1 MYIFGTCM
9 CRNDTSCGSAKEPWT
24 VAAPPQLGLK
34 AKMIVNPMG
43 KHSSDLN
50 DPNLCSPDIKQEVM
64 DYETPVSKNIFL
76 LKYFPIKIFSYF
88 PISRKNR
95 VRW

>member
-9 CRNDTSCGSAKEPWT
+9 CRNDTSYGSAMEPWT
-24 VAAPPQLGLK
+24 AAAPPQLGPK

-64 DYETPVSKNIFL
+64 DYELLFVRIFPQ
-76 LKYFPIKIFSYF
+76 KYRYYCRTFL
-88 PISRKNR
+88 R
-95 VRW
+95 

>member
-1 MYIFGTCM
+1 MKRTFLALVCAAMILPAAAQ
-9 CRNDTSCGSAKEPWT
+9 RNPGSQPP
-24 VAAPPQLGLK
+24 PPQLVPK

-64 DYETPVSKNIFL
+64 DYETPVCKNFSTKIQIL
-76 LKYFPIKIFSYF
+76 LPYFFKVGQD
-88 PISRKNR
+88 R
-95 VRW
+95 

>member
-1 MYIFGTCM
+1 MKCTFLALVCAAMILPAAAQ
-9 CRNDTSCGSAKEPWT
+9 RNPGSQPP
-24 VAAPPQLGLK
+24 PPQLGPK

-64 DYETPVSKNIFL
+64 DHETLVCKNFSTKIQIL
-76 LKYFPIKIFSYF
+76 LPYFFKVGQD
-88 PISRKNR
+88 R
-95 VRW
+95 

>member
-1 MYIFGTCM
+1 MKRTFLALVC
-9 CRNDTSCGSAKEPWT
+9 
-24 VAAPPQLGLK
+24 VAMILPAVAQWNPGPQLPPPQLGPK

-64 DYETPVSKNIFL
+64 DYETLVCKNFSTKIQIL
-76 LKYFPIKIFSYF
+76 LPYFFKVGKD
-88 PISRKNR
+88 R
-95 VRW
+95 

>member
-9 CRNDTSCGSAKEPWT
+9 CRDDTSCGSAKEPWT
-24 VAAPPQLGLK
+24 AAAPPQLGPK
-34 AKMIVNPMG
+34 EKMIVNPMG

-64 DYETPVSKNIFL
+64 DYETPVCKNFSTKIQIL
-76 LKYFPIKIFSYF
+76 LPYFFKVGQD
-88 PISRKNR
+88 R
-95 VRW
+95 